1 MENKKVKI
9 TLELDGNDCIIIGQ
23 LISQAEDYSNNTW
36 VTKNDVISGLLNF
49 YKNAKLIDYHEQY
62 KKDIASYIG
71 NRVTNK

>member
-1 MENKKVKI
+1 
-9 TLELDGNDCIIIGQ
+9 

-49 YKNAKLIDYHEQY
+49 YQYAKLIDYHEKY